1 MNNSI
6 MPIPQNT
13 PSIIPTIPGVIK
25 SIADCVSYCQKQE
38 TIRADINAKRDVA
51 VSMIKARH
59 ESLEYLL
66 SQRFTERDRLFDRYF
81 QMAQSALESGND
93 EILKDVLQSILAVY
107 GSEVTSGSE
116 NINQL
121 NINQLL
127 DFKQNINEAA

>member
-6 MPIPQNT
+6 VPIPQSI
-13 PSIIPTIPGVIK
+13 PSLIPTIPGVIK

-38 TIRADINAKRDVA
+38 TIRADINVKRDVA

-59 ESLEYLL
+59 ESLEHLL
-66 SQRFTERDRLFDRYF
+66 NQKFGERERLFDRYF
-81 QMAQSALESGND
+81 QIAQSALESGND

-107 GSEVTSGSE
+107 GSEVTSGTE
-116 NINQL
+116 

-127 DFKQNINEAA
+127 DFKQNENDAA

>member
-1 MNNSI
+1 MDNSI
-6 MPIPQNT
+6 MPIPQKN
-13 PSIIPTIPGVIK
+13 SLLIPTIPGVIK

-38 TIRADINAKRDVA
+38 TIRTDINAKRDVA

-59 ESLEYLL
+59 ESLEHLL

-107 GSEVTSGSE
+107 GSEVTSGTE
-116 NINQL
+116 

-127 DFKQNINEAA
+127 DFKQNENDAA

>member
-1 MNNSI
+1 MDNSI
-6 MPIPQNT
+6 MPIPQKN
-13 PSIIPTIPGVIK
+13 SLLIPTIPGVIK

-38 TIRADINAKRDVA
+38 TMRTDINAKRDVA

-59 ESLEYLL
+59 ESLEHLL
-66 SQRFTERDRLFDRYF
+66 SQRFTERERLFDRYF

-121 NINQLL
+121 L
-127 DFKQNINEAA
+127 DFKQNENDAA

>member
-6 MPIPQNT
+6 MPILQNT

-25 SIADCVSYCQKQE
+25 SIADCVSYYQKQE

-59 ESLEYLL
+59 ESLEHLL

-107 GSEVTSGSE
+107 GSEVTSGLE
-116 NINQL
+116 

-127 DFKQNINEAA
+127 DFKQNENDAA

>member
-6 MPIPQNT
+6 IPIPQST
-13 PSIIPTIPGVIK
+13 PSLIPTIPGVIK
-25 SIADCVSYCQKQE
+25 SIADCVSYYQKQE

-59 ESLEYLL
+59 ESLEHLL

-107 GSEVTSGSE
+107 GSEVTSGTE
-116 NINQL
+116 

-127 DFKQNINEAA
+127 DFKQNGNEAA

>member
-6 MPIPQNT
+6 MPIPQNI

-59 ESLEYLL
+59 ESLEHLL

-107 GSEVTSGSE
+107 GSEVTSGTE
-116 NINQL
+116 

-127 DFKQNINEAA
+127 DFKQNENDAA

>member
-25 SIADCVSYCQKQE
+25 SIADCVSYYQKQE

-59 ESLEYLL
+59 ESLEHLL

-93 EILKDVLQSILAVY
+93 EILKDVLQSILAIY
-107 GSEVTSGSE
+107 GSEVTSGLE
-116 NINQL
+116 

-127 DFKQNINEAA
+127 DFKQNENDAA

>member
-59 ESLEYLL
+59 ESLEHLL

-81 QMAQSALESGND
+81 QMAQSALEPGND

-121 NINQLL
+121 L
-127 DFKQNINEAA
+127 DFKQNGNEAA

>member
-6 MPIPQNT
+6 IPIPQST
-13 PSIIPTIPGVIK
+13 PSLIPTIPGVIK

-38 TIRADINAKRDVA
+38 TIRTEINAKRDVA
-51 VSMIKARH
+51 LQLIKSRH
-59 ESLEYLL
+59 ESLEHLL
-66 SQRFTERDRLFDRYF
+66 NQKFGERERLFDRYF
-81 QMAQSALESGND
+81 QIAQSALESGND

-121 NINQLL
+121 L
-127 DFKQNINEAA
+127 DFKQNENDAA

>member
-6 MPIPQNT
+6 MPIPQST

-59 ESLEYLL
+59 ESLEHLL

-107 GSEVTSGSE
+107 GSEVTSGTE
-116 NINQL
+116 

-127 DFKQNINEAA
+127 DFKQNEKDAA

>member
-1 MNNSI
+1 MDNSI

-25 SIADCVSYCQKQE
+25 SIADCVSYYQKQE

-59 ESLEYLL
+59 ESLEHLL

-81 QMAQSALESGND
+81 QMAQGALESGND

-107 GSEVTSGSE
+107 GSEVTSGLE
-116 NINQL
+116 

-127 DFKQNINEAA
+127 DFKQNRNETA

>member
-1 MNNSI
+1 MDNSI
-6 MPIPQNT
+6 MPIPQKN
-13 PSIIPTIPGVIK
+13 SLLIPTIPGVIK

-38 TIRADINAKRDVA
+38 TIRTDINAKRDVA

-59 ESLEYLL
+59 ESLEHLL

-81 QMAQSALESGND
+81 QIAQSALESGND

-107 GSEVTSGSE
+107 GSEVTSGTE
-116 NINQL
+116 

-127 DFKQNINEAA
+127 DLNYQKLILN

>member
-1 MNNSI
+1 MDNSI
-6 MPIPQNT
+6 MPIPQKN
-13 PSIIPTIPGVIK
+13 SLLIPTIPCVIK

-38 TIRADINAKRDVA
+38 TIRTDINAKRDVA

-59 ESLEYLL
+59 ESLEHLL
-66 SQRFTERDRLFDRYF
+66 SQRFTERERLFDRYF

-121 NINQLL
+121 L
-127 DFKQNINEAA
+127 DFKQNENDAA

>member
-1 MNNSI
+1 

-25 SIADCVSYCQKQE
+25 SIADCVLYCQKQE

-59 ESLEYLL
+59 ESLEHLL

-107 GSEVTSGSE
+107 GSEVSSGTE
-116 NINQL
+116 

-127 DFKQNINEAA
+127 DFKQNGNEAA

>member
-25 SIADCVSYCQKQE
+25 SIADCVSYYQKQE

-59 ESLEYLL
+59 ESLEHLL

-107 GSEVTSGSE
+107 GSEVTSGLE
-116 NINQL
+116 

-127 DFKQNINEAA
+127 DFKQNENDAA

>member
-6 MPIPQNT
+6 VPIPQSI
-13 PSIIPTIPGVIK
+13 PSLIPTIPGVIK

-38 TIRADINAKRDVA
+38 TIRADINVKRDVA

-59 ESLEYLL
+59 ESLEHLL
-66 SQRFTERDRLFDRYF
+66 NQKFGERERLFESYF
-81 QMAQSALESGND
+81 QIAQSALESGND

-107 GSEVTSGSE
+107 GSEVTSGTE
-116 NINQL
+116 

-127 DFKQNINEAA
+127 DFKQNENDAA

>member
-1 MNNSI
+1 MDNSI
-6 MPIPQNT
+6 MPIPQNNA
-13 PSIIPTIPGVIK
+13 SLIPTIPGVIK

-38 TIRADINAKRDVA
+38 TVRADINAKRDVA

-59 ESLEYLL
+59 ESLEHLL

-81 QMAQSALESGND
+81 QIAQSALESGND

-121 NINQLL
+121 L
-127 DFKQNINEAA
+127 DFKQNRNEAA

>member
-59 ESLEYLL
+59 ESLEHLL

-81 QMAQSALESGND
+81 QMAQKALESGND

-107 GSEVTSGSE
+107 GSEVTSGTE
-116 NINQL
+116 

-127 DFKQNINEAA
+127 DFKQNENDAA

>member
-6 MPIPQNT
+6 VPIPQSI
-13 PSIIPTIPGVIK
+13 PSLIPSIPGVIK
-25 SIADCVSYCQKQE
+25 SIAECVSYCQKQE

-59 ESLEYLL
+59 ESLEHLL

-81 QMAQSALESGND
+81 QIAQSALESGND
-93 EILKDVLQSILAVY
+93 EILKNVLQSILAVY
-107 GSEVTSGSE
+107 GSEVTSGLE
-116 NINQL
+116 

-127 DFKQNINEAA
+127 DFKQNENDAA

>member
-1 MNNSI
+1 MDNSI
-6 MPIPQNT
+6 MPIPQKN
-13 PSIIPTIPGVIK
+13 SLLIPTIPGVIK

-38 TIRADINAKRDVA
+38 TIRTDINAKRDVA

-59 ESLEYLL
+59 ESLEHLL

-121 NINQLL
+121 L
-127 DFKQNINEAA
+127 DFKQNENDAA

>member
-6 MPIPQNT
+6 VPIPQSI
-13 PSIIPTIPGVIK
+13 PSLIPTIPGVIK

-38 TIRADINAKRDVA
+38 TIRADINVKRDVA

-59 ESLEYLL
+59 ESLEHLL

-81 QMAQSALESGND
+81 QIAQSALESGND

-107 GSEVTSGSE
+107 GSEVTSGTE
-116 NINQL
+116 

-127 DFKQNINEAA
+127 DFKQNENDAA

>member
-1 MNNSI
+1 

-38 TIRADINAKRDVA
+38 TIRTEINAKRDVA

-59 ESLEYLL
+59 ESLEHLL

-93 EILKDVLQSILAVY
+93 EILKDVLQSILVVY
-107 GSEVTSGSE
+107 GSEVTSGTD
-116 NINQL
+116 NI
-121 NINQLL
+121 IQLL
-127 DFKQNINEAA
+127 NFKQNENDAA

>member
-6 MPIPQNT
+6 VPIPQSI
-13 PSIIPTIPGVIK
+13 PSLIPTIPGVNK
-25 SIADCVSYCQKQE
+25 PIADCVSYCQKQE
-38 TIRADINAKRDVA
+38 TIRADINVKRDVA

-59 ESLEYLL
+59 ESLEHLL
-66 SQRFTERDRLFDRYF
+66 NQKFGERERLFDRYF
-81 QMAQSALESGND
+81 QIAQSALESGND

-121 NINQLL
+121 L
-127 DFKQNINEAA
+127 DFKQNENDAA

>member
-6 MPIPQNT
+6 VPIPQSI
-13 PSIIPTIPGVIK
+13 PSLIPTIPGVIK

-38 TIRADINAKRDVA
+38 TIRADINVKRDVA

-59 ESLEYLL
+59 ESLEHLL

-107 GSEVTSGSE
+107 GSEVTSGTE
-116 NINQL
+116 

-127 DFKQNINEAA
+127 DFKQNENDAA

>member
-6 MPIPQNT
+6 VPIPQSI
-13 PSIIPTIPGVIK
+13 PSLIPTIPGVIK

-38 TIRADINAKRDVA
+38 TVRADINAKRDVA

-59 ESLEYLL
+59 ESIEHLL

-81 QMAQSALESGND
+81 QIAQSALESGND

-107 GSEVTSGSE
+107 GSEVTSGTE
-116 NINQL
+116 

-127 DFKQNINEAA
+127 DFKQNENDAA

>member
-59 ESLEYLL
+59 ESLEHLL

-81 QMAQSALESGND
+81 QVAQNALESGND

-107 GSEVTSGSE
+107 GSEVTSGTE
-116 NINQL
+116 

-127 DFKQNINEAA
+127 DFKQNKNDAA

>member
-6 MPIPQNT
+6 IPIPQST
-13 PSIIPTIPGVIK
+13 PSLIPTIPGVIK

-38 TIRADINAKRDVA
+38 TIRTDINAKRDVA

-59 ESLEYLL
+59 ESLEHLL
-66 SQRFTERDRLFDRYF
+66 SQRFTERERLFDRYF

-121 NINQLL
+121 L
-127 DFKQNINEAA
+127 DFKQNENDAA